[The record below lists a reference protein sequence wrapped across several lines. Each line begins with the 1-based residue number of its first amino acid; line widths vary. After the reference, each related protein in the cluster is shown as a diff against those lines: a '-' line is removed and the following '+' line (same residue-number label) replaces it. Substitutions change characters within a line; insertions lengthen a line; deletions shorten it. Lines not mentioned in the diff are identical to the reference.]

1 MFPTDHFHGSF
12 DLETQT
18 GKDDKGF
25 YAKANGYEA
34 RHPFSADQALN
45 DLNQLLDNAIAS
57 GKLVPNMG
65 N

>member
-1 MFPTDHFHGSF
+1 MFSNDHMFGSF
-12 DLETQT
+12 DLETET

-25 YAKANGYEA
+25 FARAQGYEA

-45 DLNQLLDNAIAS
+45 DLNNVLDEAVSS